1 MTPGCSAWIAFK
13 HAGRQLATIEQYE
26 LLDEHDRV
34 FWEAAASAVRKAVLE
49 EAIEAANKI
58 GNEFSEK
65 SERAEIEDD
74 AHYYDAVSVGAK
86 RVFAALQR
94 LVDEA
99 PRPKNS
105 PHEGDK
111 KKAAQ

>member
-1 MTPGCSAWIAFK
+1 MDNFK
-13 HAGRQLATIEQYE
+13 NAIETHGQLYYQTGSNSPDTI
-26 LLDEHDRV
+26 
-34 FWEAAASAVRKAVLE
+34 AAATAVRKAVLE

-99 PRPKNS
+99 S
-105 PHEGDK
+105 
-111 KKAAQ
+111 

>member
-1 MTPGCSAWIAFK
+1 MSKPLSEIARQAWLECPLDGDHWESA
-13 HAGRQLATIEQYE
+13 AT
-26 LLDEHDRV
+26 
-34 FWEAAASAVRKAVLE
+34 AVRKAVLE

-94 LVDEA
+94 LMGDE
-99 PRPKNS
+99 
-105 PHEGDK
+105 
-111 KKAAQ
+111 